1 MSPYITMSE
10 ISLIELTWE
19 RDCRTLKTVII
30 GDGGIG
36 LELAHSLSNV
46 EIVWCSKRNFG
57 SKFLDPEAMDFL
69 LNSSPAG
76 EKQKTDANYGCTEFD
91 RSDTIVKTVTPQA
104 ALGKNTLKF
113 ELVKIYD

>member
-1 MSPYITMSE
+1 MPE
-10 ISLIELTWE
+10 ISPIDLTLE